1 MGIGEVFQQFCDN
14 LKITNGESISY
25 PYRRIT
31 NQLNR
36 TFFGYENDTY
46 HSIYTGSYGRDT
58 AIEGIQQQAGSS
70 PCLLTFRRARLL
82 VRCPPMIL
90 ADDQNAP
97 TAILARNVNVD
108 SRRG

>member
-1 MGIGEVFQQFCDN
+1 MGIGEVLQQFCDN

-46 HSIYTGSYGRDT
+46 HSIYTGS
-58 AIEGIQQQAGSS
+58 I
-70 PCLLTFRRARLL
+70 
-82 VRCPPMIL
+82 
-90 ADDQNAP
+90 
-97 TAILARNVNVD
+97 
-108 SRRG
+108 